1 MAVVRRN
8 VWNLPPGDQ
17 TLLWYGRAIG
27 EMQKRPITDPTSWR
41 FQAAIHDYVRS
52 SDPIAVPGEK
62 LPPLRLRTRFWAQCQ
77 HGSWFFLPWH
87 RMYLHFFEQIVAA
100 AVVKLGGPQDW
111 ALPYWNYSAT
121 EPSRLLPE
129 AFRHPTLPDGTP
141 NYLHVAQ
148 RDPACNAGQP
158 FADARDVALQ
168 TALTQADFAGSNADN
183 FGGFPTNFSHNGPG
197 PGRLERVPHGTI
209 HVAVGG
215 PAGWMGSFDTA
226 GLDPIF
232 WLHHA
237 NIDRLWAVWLT
248 RDPGH
253 HNPASLQWLS
263 RTAFSFHDAT
273 VQIVTLRCAD
283 VVDTSALG
291 YTYDDVSDPLAAPR
305 PAARLAPRIPQTEVT
320 MPESIPPELVGATET
335 SFQVGNTPARIR
347 VPTPAHATARKRLAA
362 AVAAVAPAESI
373 AAAPA
378 GPPRVLL
385 QLENLTAGGRAN
397 SYDVYVNI
405 PAGAEPTQHPER
417 FAGRLDL
424 FGVAEAS
431 RATAQHPGS
440 GLTYTLDISGIYHE
454 LSTAAGWD
462 PEHIDVSLVP
472 VRTWE
477 GAPVTVGRV
486 SLFFG

>member
-1 MAVVRRN
+1 MARIRRN
-8 VWNLPPGDQ
+8 VLQLPSGDQ

-27 EMQKRPITDPTSWR
+27 EMRKRPITDPTSWR
-41 FQAAIHDYVRS
+41 FQAAIHDYLRS
-52 SDPIAVPGEK
+52 SDPLAVQREK
-62 LPPLRLRTRFWAQCQ
+62 LPALTIRRRFWAQCQ

-100 AVVKLGGPQDW
+100 AVVQLGGPRDW
-111 ALPYWNYSAT
+111 ALPYWNYSAAAS
-121 EPSRLLPE
+121 SRLLPP
-129 AFRHPTLPDGTP
+129 AFRNPTLPDSTP
-141 NYLHVAQ
+141 NHLYVAE
-148 RDPACNAGQP
+148 RDPDCNAGRQ
-158 FADARDVALQ
+158 FADERDVALQ
-168 TALTQADFAGSNADN
+168 TALTQAGFSSSNADN

-215 PAGWMGSFDTA
+215 PTGWMGGFNTA

-237 NIDRLWAVWLT
+237 NIDRLWQVWLN
-248 RDPGH
+248 RDSGH
-253 HNPASLQWLS
+253 QNPNSLQWLS
-263 RTAFSFHDAT
+263 RTAFSFYDAT
-273 VQIVTLRCAD
+273 QQVVTLRGSD
-283 VVDTSALG
+283 VVDTSALD
-291 YTYDDVSDPLAAPR
+291 YTYDDVSDPLAERR
-305 PAARLAPRIPQTEVT
+305 PAARLAPRAPLTEVA

-335 SFQVGNTPARIR
+335 SFQVGNTPAQIR

-362 AVAAVAPAESI
+362 AAAPAESI

-378 GPPRVLL
+378 AEPRVLL

-405 PAGAEPTQHPER
+405 PAGEEPTQHPER

-440 GLTYTLDISGIYHE
+440 GLTYTLDISSIYHE
-454 LSTAAGWD
+454 LSTAADWD
-462 PEHIDVSLVP
+462 PQHIDVSLVP
-472 VRTWE
+472 VRKWA
-477 GAPVTVGRV
+477 GATVTVGRV
-486 SLFFG
+486 SLFFT